1 MSGLLA
7 SVVLIGCA
15 IGLMVVLTG
24 IFAVALIAMD
34 RLETRRS
41 QAEVED
47 LAGRTG
53 LRPGKHGNEVGRLIE
68 DLLADPAG
76 VDEAGAPRPSGQ
88 PQRAMRTR
96 SLASSR
102 WPPDAACSLIA

>member
-7 SVVLIGCA
+7 SVVLIACA

-41 QAEVED
+41 RAEVED
-47 LAGRTG
+47 LAGAY
-53 LRPGKHGNEVGRLIE
+53 RPT
-68 DLLADPAG
+68 
-76 VDEAGAPRPSGQ
+76 PR
-88 PQRAMRTR
+88 
-96 SLASSR
+96 
-102 WPPDAACSLIA
+102 

>member
-15 IGLMVVLTG
+15 IGLMVVLTA

-41 QAEVED
+41 QDQVKD
-47 LAGRTG
+47 LAGSY
-53 LRPGKHGNEVGRLIE
+53 RPT
-68 DLLADPAG
+68 
-76 VDEAGAPRPSGQ
+76 PR
-88 PQRAMRTR
+88 
-96 SLASSR
+96 
-102 WPPDAACSLIA
+102 

>member
-7 SVVLIGCA
+7 SVVLIACA

-41 QAEVED
+41 EAEVTD
-47 LAGRTG
+47 LAGAY
-53 LRPGKHGNEVGRLIE
+53 RPT
-68 DLLADPAG
+68 
-76 VDEAGAPRPSGQ
+76 PR
-88 PQRAMRTR
+88 
-96 SLASSR
+96 
-102 WPPDAACSLIA
+102 